1 MERARGLINLLV
13 GIVILL
19 TCSAAAYANDLNGV
33 RVWPSPDS
41 TRVVLDL
48 SEQPSYKYFSLT
60 NPHRLV
66 VDLKQTANQV
76 DLSKIKLDSKLV
88 KKIRTSKPPEK
99 GTLRLVLE
107 LSRPVKPVLFP
118 LSPTKP
124 YGDRLV
130 IDAFDTREP
139 AKAINA
145 SEKVSQDRDVIIAID
160 AGHGGEDP
168 GSIGPGKRFEKR
180 ITLQIAKRL
189 ANYINQQ
196 KGMKATMVRTGD
208 YYVNLNRRSEIARKR
223 QADLLISVHAD
234 AFTSPQPRGASVWV
248 LSQGRA
254 NSEIGRWMEQTE
266 KHSELLGGAAE
277 VIENTSS
284 EKYVARAL
292 LDMSMDRSM
301 VESQE
306 VAARI
311 VKEMGKV
318 TKLHKKKPV
327 AASLAVLKSPD
338 IPSILVETGFISNPT
353 EAKLLSTPSHQDKLA
368 LAIFRGTRD
377 YFKQYPPHGSYL
389 ARNKS
394 RQHVVQR
401 GESLSLIAS
410 RYNTSVSKLKKEN
423 KLKSDVVRIGQVL
436 RIPGSSS

>member
-1 MERARGLINLLV
+1 MRNARGIFQLIVGVLV
-13 GIVILL
+13 LL
-19 TCSAAAYANDLNGV
+19 TWSASANSLKGV
-33 RVWPSPDS
+33 RVWPSPES

-48 SEQPSYKYFSLT
+48 TEQPSYKYFSLT
-60 NPHRLV
+60 NPDRLV
-66 VDLKQTANQV
+66 VDLKHTTGKV
-76 DLSKIKLDSKLV
+76 DLANVNVDSKLV
-88 KKIRTSKPPEK
+88 KKIRTSTPPEK

-107 LSRPVKPVLFP
+107 LARPVKPVLFP

-130 IDAFDTREP
+130 IDAFDTKEP
-139 AKAINA
+139 SKVVTA
-145 SEKVSQDRDVIIAID
+145 SQKVTQDRDVVIAID

-168 GSIGPGKRFEKR
+168 GSIGPGKRYEKR
-180 ITLQIAKRL
+180 VTLAISKRL
-189 ANYINQQ
+189 ANYINKQ
-196 KGMKATMVRTGD
+196 KGMKAIMVRTND
-208 YYVNLNRRSEIARKR
+208 YYVNLNKRSEIARKN

-254 NSEIGRWMEQTE
+254 NSEIGRWMEQAE

-277 VIENTSS
+277 IIENTNS

-292 LDMSMDRSM
+292 LDMSMDNSM
-301 VESQE
+301 VESQA
-306 VAARI
+306 VAGRI
-311 VKEMGKV
+311 VKELGKV

-353 EAKLLSTPSHQDKLA
+353 EARLLTTASHQDKLA

-377 YFKQYPPHGSYL
+377 YFKQSPPPGSYL
-389 ARNKS
+389 ARQAN
-394 RQHVVQR
+394 RNHVVKR
-401 GESLSLIAS
+401 GESLSLIAA
-410 RYNTSVSKLKKEN
+410 RYRTSVSQLKKEN
-423 KLKSDVVRIGQVL
+423 KLKTDVVRIGQVL

>member
-1 MERARGLINLLV
+1 MRARGLLQLIVGLLLV
-13 GIVILL
+13 L
-19 TCSAAAYANDLNGV
+19 TFSASANSLNGV
-33 RVWPSPDS
+33 RVWPSPES

-48 SEQPSYKYFSLT
+48 SDQPSYKYFSLT
-60 NPHRLV
+60 NPDRLV
-66 VDLKQTANQV
+66 VDLKQTNRKI
-76 DLSKIKLDSKLV
+76 DLSKVKVDGKLIT
-88 KKIRTSKPPEK
+88 KIRTSKPPEK

-107 LSRPVKPVLFP
+107 LARPIKPVLFP

-130 IDAFDTREP
+130 IDAFDTKEP
-139 AKAINA
+139 SKVVTA
-145 SEKVSQDRDVIIAID
+145 SQKVTQDRDVVIAID

-168 GSIGPGKRFEKR
+168 GSIGPGKRYEKR
-180 ITLQIAKRL
+180 ITLQISKRL
-189 ANYINQQ
+189 AAYINKQ
-196 KGMKATMVRTGD
+196 KGMKAIMVRTSD
-208 YYVNLNRRSEIARKR
+208 YYVNLNRRSEIARKN

-277 VIENTSS
+277 IIENTSS

-292 LDMSMDRSM
+292 LDMSMDNSM
-301 VESQE
+301 VESQA
-306 VAARI
+306 VAAGI
-311 VKEMGKV
+311 VKQLGKV

-353 EAKLLSTPSHQDKLA
+353 EAKLLSTASHQDKLA

-377 YFKQYPPHGSYL
+377 YFKQHPPHGSYL
-389 ARNKS
+389 ARQANRK
-394 RQHVVQR
+394 HVVKS
-401 GESLSLIAS
+401 GESLSLIAA
-410 RYNTSVSKLKKEN
+410 RYKTSVSQLKKEN